1 MGKGQILLVYS
12 GDDDQIF
19 IGNPQTT
26 FFKKGFRRHTNYSYE
41 HITHTL
47 RGSVKFG
54 QTITFEL
61 THVGDLL
68 QNMYLHL
75 ILPSLEDDETEYNYT
90 EATGHAI
97 IENIRFMLGEQTF
110 DQFNGE
116 YMELY
121 NELNQTFSKR
131 TAMDLLLSKTGYY
144 DDAIPNR
151 GEQNLWIPLP
161 FWFTRTPSSSLP
173 ISALGNS
180 TIKVE
185 IRLRKFTD
193 VVSGEEILSCQK
205 YPNKKITKCELVA
218 KHYFLD
224 TRERTT
230 FISKPLEYC
239 ITQVQ
244 RFDNQNINNAGQADA
259 TQCTINPVKANVDI
273 PFKCLLKELFWTVN
287 TEANLDA
294 NKYFKYTNDNDV
306 EIFRRGRIQ
315 INGEDIMNDMDKE
328 YFTKIIP
335 YELYSSVPHNRS
347 FPIYTFCVDPIENNP
362 TGHFNLFMAKSL
374 TIQMETAETD
384 TKQFVN
390 VYGTCYNVIRIH
402 DGYAQMYFVYV

>member
-1 MGKGQILLVYS
+1 MGKGQLLLVYS
-12 GDDDQIF
+12 GEDDQIF

-26 FFKKGFRRHTNYSYE
+26 FFKKGFRRHTNFSYE

-47 RGSVKFG
+47 RGGAKFG
-54 QTITFEL
+54 ETITFEIA
-61 THVGDLL
+61 HVGDLL

-75 ILPSLEDDETEYNYT
+75 VLPSIEDDDTDYNYA
-90 EATGHAI
+90 ESTGHAI

-144 DDAIPNR
+144 DDAIENK

-161 FWFTRTPSSSLP
+161 FWFSRTTSGTLP
-173 ISALGNS
+173 ISALGSS

-185 IRLRKFTD
+185 VRLRKFTD
-193 VVSGEEILSCQK
+193 VVSGSGILSCQK
-205 YPNKKITKCELVA
+205 YPNKKLVKCELVA

-244 RFDNQNINNAGQADA
+244 RFDNQNINNAGQTDS
-259 TQCTINPVKANVDI
+259 TPCSINSVKASIDV
-273 PFKCLLKELFWTVN
+273 PFKCLLKELFWSVN
-287 TEANLDA
+287 TEGNLDA

-315 INGEDIMNDMDKE
+315 VNGEDIMSDMDKE

-335 YELYSSVPHNRS
+335 YEHYAAVPHNRS
-347 FPIYTFCVDPIENNP
+347 FPVYTFCINPRENNP

-374 TIQMETAETD
+374 TLQLETAETNSR
-384 TKQFVN
+384 QFVN
-390 VYGTCYNVIRIH
+390 VYGTSYNVIRIN
-402 DGYAQMYFVYV
+402 DGYARMYFVYV